1 LHTLRG
7 SMGQQL
13 YPLDLSDDRLA
24 AVLEA
29 LSDDA
34 RWQAF
39 EGAWTQQLLRVT
51 TYSPSACA

>member
-1 LHTLRG
+1 
-7 SMGQQL
+7 MGQQL